1 MLESVPPMAAYD
13 DFAWFYDRYW
23 NEEFHALAFP
33 ILERIWLPRLPEG
46 GRVLDV
52 CCGTGYLAGRLASR
66 GFHVTGIEVSP
77 EMIAFARQNV
87 PAADFIA
94 ADAAEFRVPEMFD
107 GAVST
112 FDSLNHI
119 LGYDRLEAAFRN
131 TASALKPGATFVF
144 DVLFE
149 EAYQTHWGD
158 GFALVR
164 DDHVLTITGSG
175 YDFRTR
181 TAQCSLTMF
190 RLVDGAWRRADTTV
204 REQCYTAK
212 EVDCAL
218 CAAGFAEILCYD
230 ARDLGMG
237 GQLGAG
243 RTFYVATKQPPRAG
257 GRGSGRGLPSSDR

>member
-1 MLESVPPMAAYD
+1 MLESVPPMASYD

-23 NEEFHALAFP
+23 NEEFHHLAFP
-33 ILERIWLPRLPEG
+33 ILERIWAPRLKPG

-52 CCGTGYLAGRLASR
+52 CCGTGYLAGLLAGR
-66 GFHVTGIEVSP
+66 GFRVTGVELSP
-77 EMIAFARQNV
+77 EMTAFARRNV
-87 PAADFIA
+87 PAAEFHT
-94 ADAAEFRVPEMFD
+94 ADASEFQLPPDFD

-112 FDSLNHI
+112 FDSVNHI
-119 LGYDRLEAAFRN
+119 LGYERLVAAFRN
-131 TASALKPGATFVF
+131 TAEALKPGATLAF

-149 EAYQTHWGD
+149 PAYQTHWGE
-158 GFALVR
+158 GFALVK

-190 RLVDGAWRRADTTV
+190 RRIDGEWRRSDTTV
-204 REQCYTAK
+204 QEQCYTPA
-212 EVDCAL
+212 EIDRAL
-218 CAAGFAEILCYD
+218 TGAGFGEILCYD

-237 GQLGAG
+237 GQLGEG

-257 GRGSGRGLPSSDR
+257 GRGSGRALPSSGR